1 MRYKA
6 INEYG
11 RLFRD
16 IPLEIS
22 KNMSDYDEFDLFLQ
36 IPDLK
41 KIDILEALEELALS
55 LLYQY
60 KDIDDAP
67 FGSYYFDLWGGLNQE
82 QSSYADDYI
91 AIIGQL
97 FLAGYIDFLCDWD
110 DDRDKIDYPTNLSY
124 YKEDKYQAWIYF
136 RDNFFYKERFLRKYD
151 NNYNEIIKVSW
162 DTPKYWSEYN
172 ILVARTPKGDK
183 YFNEILAPRF
193 YNKYKDL
200 EVEIDSK
207 GNVVRWIGEINR

>member
-97 FLAGYIDFLCDWD
+97 FLGGYIDFERCMWEY
-110 DDRDKIDYPTNLSY
+110 DKVENTPNLSQY
-124 YKEDKYQAWIYF
+124 HPNNQYETWVYF
-136 RDNFFYKERFLRKYD
+136 R
-151 NNYNEIIKVSW
+151 NNYIYELKCNSFKFNLAQGEFWDNPNNWNYLNISCII
-162 DTPKYWSEYN
+162 
-172 ILVARTPKGDK
+172 TPKGDTYYK
-183 YFNEILAPRF
+183 EVLKPRF

-207 GNVVRWIGEINR
+207 GNIVRWIGRINR